1 MSNILIVYQFFVK
14 LLKIWLY
21 LVYNYI
27 KVIELKIIVSAG
39 GTGGHIYPALAII
52 KKFQEK
58 EKNLEVLYIGTH
70 DRMEKDIVPKMGI
83 KYEAIEI
90 YGFSKTQIIR
100 DFKNI
105 FLISK
110 AIKKCKSIME
120 EFKPDVVIGV
130 GGYVTYPVIKAAHKL
145 GIKTFIH
152 EQNSI
157 AGKSNITLAKY
168 VDLVGVSFKNSK
180 DYFKTARKVVYTGN
194 PCGENALSIPKVSK
208 TTLGFRESDKL
219 IIIVAGSLGS
229 SAFNEKFKAFLQI
242 VGDEPYNIL
251 YVTGKAYYD
260 DFIKD
265 TSFPKNV
272 KVVPYFDNLA
282 GLMKDAYLLISR
294 AGASTISEILALK
307 VPSILIPSPYVANNH
322 QYYNALDLVN
332 MKVAELIEEKNLTTD
347 LIQVSINELVNNSGK
362 YQELKNNLEK
372 LNTKESSTIIYEQ
385 IKELLK

>member
-1 MSNILIVYQFFVK
+1 MSNILIVYQFFIK

-27 KVIELKIIVSAG
+27 KVIKLKIIVSAG

-58 EKNLEVLYIGTH
+58 EKNLDVLYIGTH

-105 FLISK
+105 FLINK

-347 LIQVSINELVNNSGK
+347 LIQVSINELVNNTSK

-372 LNTKESSTIIYEQ
+372 LNTKESSTIVYEQ

>member
-70 DRMEKDIVPKMGI
+70 DRMEKDIVPKMRI

-105 FLISK
+105 FLINK

-307 VPSILIPSPYVANNH
+307 IPSILIPSPYVANNH

-347 LIQVSINELVNNSGK
+347 LIQVSINELVNNTSK

>member
-1 MSNILIVYQFFVK
+1 M
-14 LLKIWLY
+14 
-21 LVYNYI
+21 I
-27 KVIELKIIVSAG
+27 KLKIIVSAG

-90 YGFSKTQIIR
+90 YGFSKTKIIR
-100 DFKNI
+100 DFKNL
-105 FLISK
+105 FLIRK
-110 AIKKCKSIME
+110 AIKKCKNIME
-120 EFKPDVVIGV
+120 EFKPEVVIGV
-130 GGYVTYPVIKAAHKL
+130 GGYVTYPVIRAAHKL

-194 PCGENALSIPKVSK
+194 PCGENALSVPKISK
-208 TTLGFRESDKL
+208 TTLGFKESDKL

-229 SAFNEKFKAFLQI
+229 STFNEKFKAFLQI
-242 VGDEPYNIL
+242 VGKENYKIL
-251 YVTGKAYYD
+251 YVTGKSYYE
-260 DFIKD
+260 DFVAN
-265 TSFPKNV
+265 TVFPKNV
-272 KVVPYFDNLA
+272 KVVPYFDNLS

-307 VPSILIPSPYVANNH
+307 IPSILIPSPYVAGNH

-332 MKVAELIEEKNLTTD
+332 MHVAELLEEKNLTTD
-347 LIQVSINELVNNSGK
+347 LIQVSINELVNNQK
-362 YQELKNNLEK
+362 CYNELKNNLEK
-372 LNTKESSTIIYEQ
+372 LNLKESSTIIYEE